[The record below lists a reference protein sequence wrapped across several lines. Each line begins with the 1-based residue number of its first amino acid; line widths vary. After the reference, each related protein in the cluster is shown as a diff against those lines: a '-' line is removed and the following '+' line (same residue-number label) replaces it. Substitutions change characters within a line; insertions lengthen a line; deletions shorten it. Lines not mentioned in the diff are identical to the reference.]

1 MGGGGVIPVA
11 LHNGQLHFLFGQ
23 ENDVIKDAT
32 KNQDWGDFGGSAK
45 PGESEMDT
53 CVREGA
59 EELNGF
65 YGNKRDFRALLLKN
79 QVLKLTYDTRVTYLM
94 RVDYDDR
101 LPFYFNNNYRF
112 IKETANLRS
121 IAAHPENGYFEK
133 SHVRWFTL
141 DDLKRERGAFR
152 EYFRNFLDMIAYRAP
167 EIRRLMEK
175 RSNKRSEKRG
185 KRSDRKRSNKRG
197 KRSNKRSEKRGKR
210 SNKRSEKRGKRSE
223 KRGKR
228 GKRGKR
234 SNKRSGKNRT
244 RRH

>member
-11 LHNGQLHFLFGQ
+11 MHNGDLYFLFGQ
-23 ENDVIKDAT
+23 ENDVIKDAS

-65 YGNKRDFRALLLKN
+65 YGNKRDFRKLLLKN
-79 QVLKLTYDTRVTYLM
+79 QLLKLTYDTRVTYLM
-94 RVDYDDR
+94 RVDYDER
-101 LPFYFNNNYRF
+101 LPLYFNNNYRF

-141 DDLKRERGAFR
+141 ADLKRERGAFR
-152 EYFRNFLDMIAYRAP
+152 EYFRNFLDMIEYRAP
-167 EIRRLMEK
+167 EIRRLMERRKRTKSK
-175 RSNKRSEKRG
+175 RSNH
-185 KRSDRKRSNKRG
+185 KRSNH
-197 KRSNKRSEKRGKR
+197 KRSNHRH
-210 SNKRSEKRGKRSE
+210 NK
-223 KRGKR
+223 
-228 GKRGKR
+228 
-234 SNKRSGKNRT
+234 T
-244 RRH
+244 RRS

>member
-11 LHNGQLHFLFGQ
+11 MHNGDLYFLFGQ
-23 ENDVIKDAT
+23 ENDVIKDAS

-45 PGESEMDT
+45 AGESEMDT

-65 YGNKRDFRALLLKN
+65 YGNKRDFRAFLRKN
-79 QVLKLTYDTRVTYLM
+79 FLLKLTYDTRVTYLM
-94 RVDYDDR
+94 RVDYDER

-112 IKETANLRS
+112 IKETSNLRA

-141 DDLKRERGAFR
+141 ADLKRERGAFR

-175 RSNKRSEKRG
+175 KRRSTRR
-185 KRSDRKRSNKRG
+185 
-197 KRSNKRSEKRGKR
+197 
-210 SNKRSEKRGKRSE
+210 
-223 KRGKR
+223 
-228 GKRGKR
+228 
-234 SNKRSGKNRT
+234 NKRSGKSQASTNKRKSM
-244 RRH
+244 RH

>member
-11 LHNGQLHFLFGQ
+11 MHGGKLHFLFGQ
-23 ENDVIKDAT
+23 ENDVIKDAS

-79 QVLKLTYDTRVTYLM
+79 QILKLTYDTRVTQLM
-94 RVDYDDR
+94 RVDYDER

-112 IKETANLRS
+112 IKETSNLRA

-141 DDLKRERGAFR
+141 EDLKRERGAFR

-175 RSNKRSEKRG
+175 RSGNKRSG
-185 KRSDRKRSNKRG
+185 
-197 KRSNKRSEKRGKR
+197 NKRSG
-210 SNKRSEKRGKRSE
+210 NKRSG
-223 KRGKR
+223 
-228 GKRGKR
+228 
-234 SNKRSGKNRT
+234 NKRSGKSKRSKPTRKT
-244 RRH
+244 RRNKTRHQ

>member
-11 LHNGQLHFLFGQ
+11 LHNGDLYFLFGQ
-23 ENDVIKDAT
+23 ENDVIKDAS

-65 YGNKRDFRALLLKN
+65 YGNKRDFKALLLKT
-79 QVLKLTYDTRVTYLM
+79 QVLKLTYDTRVTHLM
-94 RVDYDDR
+94 RVDYDER

-112 IKETANLRS
+112 IKETANLRA

-152 EYFRNFLDMIAYRAP
+152 EYFRAFLDMIEYRAP
-167 EIRRLMEK
+167 EIRRLMDK
-175 RSNKRSEKRG
+175 RGKRSEKRS
-185 KRSDRKRSNKRG
+185 KSNKRG
-197 KRSNKRSEKRGKR
+197 KRSNKRS
-210 SNKRSEKRGKRSE
+210 NKRSESK
-223 KRGKR
+223 
-228 GKRGKR
+228 

>member
-11 LHNGQLHFLFGQ
+11 LHNGDLYFLFGQ
-23 ENDVIKDAT
+23 ENDVIKDAS
-32 KNQDWGDFGGSAK
+32 KNQDWGDFGGGSK

-65 YGNKRDFRALLLKN
+65 FGNKRDFRALLLKN
-79 QVLKLTYDTRVTYLM
+79 QLLKLTYDTRVTHLM
-94 RVDYDDR
+94 RVDYDER

-112 IKETANLRS
+112 IKETSNLRA

-141 DDLKRERGAFR
+141 ADLKRERGAFR
-152 EYFRNFLDMIAYRAP
+152 EYFRAFLDMIAYRAP
-167 EIRRLMEK
+167 EIRRLMHK
-175 RSNKRSEKRG
+175 RSKSKNK
-185 KRSDRKRSNKRG
+185 
-197 KRSNKRSEKRGKR
+197 
-210 SNKRSEKRGKRSE
+210 
-223 KRGKR
+223 
-228 GKRGKR
+228 
-234 SNKRSGKNRT
+234 T

>member
-11 LHNGQLHFLFGQ
+11 MHDGQLHFLFGQ
-23 ENDVIKDAT
+23 ENDVIKDT
-32 KNQDWGDFGGSAK
+32 SKDQDWGDFGGGSK

-79 QVLKLTYDTRVTYLM
+79 QLLKLTYDTRVTYLM

-112 IKETANLRS
+112 IKETANQRS

-141 DDLKRERGAFR
+141 EDLKRERGAFR
-152 EYFRNFLDMIAYRAP
+152 EYFRNFLDMIEYRAP
-167 EIRRLMEK
+167 EIRRLMDK
-175 RSNKRSEKRG
+175 RSS
-185 KRSDRKRSNKRG
+185 RKRSGR
-197 KRSNKRSEKRGKR
+197 KRSSRKRSSRKRTNRRNKHIPDKR
-210 SNKRSEKRGKRSE
+210 RG
-223 KRGKR
+223 
-228 GKRGKR
+228 
-234 SNKRSGKNRT
+234 T

>member
-11 LHNGQLHFLFGQ
+11 LHNGDLYFLFGQ
-23 ENDVIKDAT
+23 ENDVIKDAS

-45 PGESEMDT
+45 PGESETDT

-65 YGNKRDFRALLLKN
+65 FGNKRDFKALLLKT
-79 QVLKLTYDTRVTYLM
+79 QILKLTYDTRITHLM
-94 RVDYDDR
+94 RVDYDER

-141 DDLKRERGAFR
+141 ADLKRERGAFR
-152 EYFRNFLDMIAYRAP
+152 EYFRNFLDMIQYRAP
-167 EIRRLMEK
+167 EIRRLMHK
-175 RSNKRSEKRG
+175 RSKSKSKGKFKSNKRS
-185 KRSDRKRSNKRG
+185 S
-197 KRSNKRSEKRGKR
+197 
-210 SNKRSEKRGKRSE
+210 
-223 KRGKR
+223 
-228 GKRGKR
+228 
-234 SNKRSGKNRT
+234 KRSGKNRT

>member
-152 EYFRNFLDMIAYRAP
+152 EYFRAFLDMIAYRAP
-167 EIRRLMEK
+167 EIRRLME
-175 RSNKRSEKRG
+175 
-185 KRSDRKRSNKRG
+185 KRG

-210 SNKRSEKRGKRSE
+210 SNKRS
-223 KRGKR
+223 
-228 GKRGKR
+228 
-234 SNKRSGKNRT
+234 NKRSKT

>member
-11 LHNGQLHFLFGQ
+11 MHDGQLHFLFGQ

-94 RVDYDDR
+94 RVDYDER
-101 LPFYFNNNYRF
+101 LPLYFNNNYRF
-112 IKETANLRS
+112 IKETSNLRA

-141 DDLKRERGAFR
+141 EDLKRERGAFR
-152 EYFRNFLDMIAYRAP
+152 EYFRAFLDMIAYRAP
-167 EIRRLMEK
+167 EIRRLIEK
-175 RSNKRSEKRG
+175 RGKRSEKRG
-185 KRSDRKRSNKRG
+185 KRSEKRSNKRSNKRG
-197 KRSNKRSEKRGKR
+197 KRSNKRSK
-210 SNKRSEKRGKRSE
+210 SS
-223 KRGKR
+223 
-228 GKRGKR
+228 
-234 SNKRSGKNRT
+234 T
-244 RRH
+244 MRH

>member
-11 LHNGQLHFLFGQ
+11 LHDGQLHFLFGQ
-23 ENDVIKDAT
+23 ENDVIKDAS

-79 QVLKLTYDTRVTYLM
+79 QILKLTYDTRVTQLM
-94 RVDYDDR
+94 RVDYDER

-112 IKETANLRS
+112 IKETSNLRA

-141 DDLKRERGAFR
+141 EDLKRERGAFR

-175 RSNKRSEKRG
+175 RSGNKRSG
-185 KRSDRKRSNKRG
+185 
-197 KRSNKRSEKRGKR
+197 
-210 SNKRSEKRGKRSE
+210 
-223 KRGKR
+223 
-228 GKRGKR
+228 
-234 SNKRSGKNRT
+234 NKRSGKSKRSKPTRKT
-244 RRH
+244 RRNKTRHQ

>member
-11 LHNGQLHFLFGQ
+11 MHNGDLHFLFGQ
-23 ENDVIKDAT
+23 ENDVIKDAS

-65 YGNKRDFRALLLKN
+65 YGNKRDFRKLLQKN
-79 QVLKLTYDTRVTYLM
+79 QLLKLTYDTRVTYLM
-94 RVDYDDR
+94 RVDYDER
-101 LPFYFNNNYRF
+101 LPLYFNNNYRF
-112 IKETANLRS
+112 IKENLRS

-141 DDLKRERGAFR
+141 ADLKRERGAFR
-152 EYFRNFLDMIAYRAP
+152 EYFRNFLDMIEYRAP

-175 RSNKRSEKRG
+175 RRHKRTNR
-185 KRSDRKRSNKRG
+185 RKPHARV
-197 KRSNKRSEKRGKR
+197 
-210 SNKRSEKRGKRSE
+210 
-223 KRGKR
+223 
-228 GKRGKR
+228 
-234 SNKRSGKNRT
+234 T
-244 RRH
+244 RRR

>member
-11 LHNGQLHFLFGQ
+11 LHNGDLYFLFGQ
-23 ENDVIKDAT
+23 ENDVIKDAS

-45 PGESEMDT
+45 PGESETDT

-65 YGNKRDFRALLLKN
+65 FGNKRDFKALLLKT
-79 QVLKLTYDTRVTYLM
+79 QILKLTYDTRITHLM
-94 RVDYDDR
+94 RVDYDER

-112 IKETANLRS
+112 IKETANLRA

-141 DDLKRERGAFR
+141 EDLKRERGAFR
-152 EYFRNFLDMIAYRAP
+152 EYFRAFLDMIQYRAP
-167 EIRRLMEK
+167 EIRRLMHK
-175 RSNKRSEKRG
+175 RSKSKSKGKFKSNKRS
-185 KRSDRKRSNKRG
+185 S
-197 KRSNKRSEKRGKR
+197 
-210 SNKRSEKRGKRSE
+210 
-223 KRGKR
+223 
-228 GKRGKR
+228 
-234 SNKRSGKNRT
+234 KRSGKNRT

>member
-11 LHNGQLHFLFGQ
+11 LHGGKLHFLFGQ
-23 ENDVIKDAT
+23 ENDVIKDAS
-32 KNQDWGDFGGSAK
+32 KDQDWGDFGGGSK
-45 PGESEMDT
+45 PGESETDT

-65 YGNKRDFRALLLKN
+65 FGNKRDFRALLLKN
-79 QVLKLTYDTRVTYLM
+79 QLLKLTYDTRVTQLM
-94 RVDYDDR
+94 RVDYDER

-141 DDLKRERGAFR
+141 ADLKRERGAFR

-167 EIRRLMEK
+167 EIRRLMHKRSKGKCKSNK
-175 RSNKRSEKRG
+175 RSNKRSHSTSHSTKHHS
-185 KRSDRKRSNKRG
+185 K
-197 KRSNKRSEKRGKR
+197 
-210 SNKRSEKRGKRSE
+210 
-223 KRGKR
+223 
-228 GKRGKR
+228 
-234 SNKRSGKNRT
+234 T
-244 RRH
+244 RRHHH

>member
-11 LHNGQLHFLFGQ
+11 LHNGDLHFLFGQ
-23 ENDVIKDAT
+23 ENDVIKDAS

-79 QVLKLTYDTRVTYLM
+79 QILKLTYDTRVTHLM
-94 RVDYDDR
+94 RVDYDER

-112 IKETANLRS
+112 IKETANLRA

-141 DDLKRERGAFR
+141 ADLKRERGAFR
-152 EYFRNFLDMIAYRAP
+152 EYFRAFLDMIAYRAP
-167 EIRRLMEK
+167 EIRRLMHK
-175 RSNKRSEKRG
+175 RSNKRSN
-185 KRSDRKRSNKRG
+185 KRST
-197 KRSNKRSEKRGKR
+197 KRSNKRS
-210 SNKRSEKRGKRSE
+210 NKRSDKR
-223 KRGKR
+223 
-228 GKRGKR
+228 
-234 SNKRSGKNRT
+234 RT
-244 RRH
+244 MRH

>member
-11 LHNGQLHFLFGQ
+11 LHDGKLHFLFGQ
-23 ENDVIKDAT
+23 ENDVIKDAS

-79 QVLKLTYDTRVTYLM
+79 QLLKLTYDTRVTHLM
-94 RVDYDDR
+94 RVDYDER

-112 IKETANLRS
+112 IKETSNLRA

-141 DDLKRERGAFR
+141 EDLKRERGAFR
-152 EYFRNFLDMIAYRAP
+152 EYFRAFLDMIQYRAP
-167 EIRRLMEK
+167 EIRRLLQK
-175 RSNKRSEKRG
+175 RHKGKSHRQRSHRQRSKSQRSKSQRNKH
-185 KRSDRKRSNKRG
+185 RK
-197 KRSNKRSEKRGKR
+197 
-210 SNKRSEKRGKRSE
+210 
-223 KRGKR
+223 
-228 GKRGKR
+228 
-234 SNKRSGKNRT
+234 T
-244 RRH
+244 RHHHQ

>member
-11 LHNGQLHFLFGQ
+11 LHNGDLYFLFGQ
-23 ENDVIKDAT
+23 ENDVIKDAS

-45 PGESEMDT
+45 PGESETDT

-65 YGNKRDFRALLLKN
+65 FGNKRDFRALLLKN
-79 QVLKLTYDTRVTYLM
+79 QILKLTYDTRVTHLM
-94 RVDYDDR
+94 RVDYDER

-112 IKETANLRS
+112 IKETANLRA

-152 EYFRNFLDMIAYRAP
+152 EYFRNFLDMIQYRAP
-167 EIRRLMEK
+167 EIRRLMHK
-175 RSNKRSEKRG
+175 RSKSKKHSKKHSNKQSNKQSNKRSKSKRHTN
-185 KRSDRKRSNKRG
+185 SRK
-197 KRSNKRSEKRGKR
+197 
-210 SNKRSEKRGKRSE
+210 
-223 KRGKR
+223 
-228 GKRGKR
+228 
-234 SNKRSGKNRT
+234 KNL
-244 RRH
+244 

>member
-11 LHNGQLHFLFGQ
+11 LHNGDLYFLFGQ
-23 ENDVIKDAT
+23 ENDVIKDAS
-32 KNQDWGDFGGSAK
+32 KDQDWGDFGGGSK

-79 QVLKLTYDTRVTYLM
+79 QLLKLTYDTRVTHLM
-94 RVDYDDR
+94 RVDYDER

-112 IKETANLRS
+112 IKETSNLRA

-141 DDLKRERGAFR
+141 ADLKRERGAFR
-152 EYFRNFLDMIAYRAP
+152 EYFRNFLDMIEYRAP
-167 EIRRLMEK
+167 EIRRLMHK
-175 RSNKRSEKRG
+175 KSNRKSN
-185 KRSDRKRSNKRG
+185 KRSDRKRSDKTR
-197 KRSNKRSEKRGKR
+197 
-210 SNKRSEKRGKRSE
+210 
-223 KRGKR
+223 
-228 GKRGKR
+228 
-234 SNKRSGKNRT
+234 KNRT

>member
-11 LHNGQLHFLFGQ
+11 LHNGDLYFLFGQ
-23 ENDVIKDAT
+23 ENDVIKDAS
-32 KNQDWGDFGGSAK
+32 KGQDWGDFGGGAK

-65 YGNKRDFRALLLKN
+65 FGNKRDFRALLSKN
-79 QVLKLTYDTRVTYLM
+79 QILKLTYDTRVTHLM
-94 RVDYDDR
+94 RVDYDER

-141 DDLKRERGAFR
+141 EDLKRERGAFR
-152 EYFRNFLDMIAYRAP
+152 EYFRAFLDMIAYRAP

-175 RSNKRSEKRG
+175 RSDRKRRSDQKRSEKRG
-185 KRSDRKRSNKRG
+185 KRSDRKRSEKKR
-197 KRSNKRSEKRGKR
+197 
-210 SNKRSEKRGKRSE
+210 
-223 KRGKR
+223 
-228 GKRGKR
+228 
-234 SNKRSGKNRT
+234 RT

>member
-11 LHNGQLHFLFGQ
+11 LHDGNLYFLFGQ
-23 ENDVIKDAT
+23 ENDVIRDAS

-65 YGNKRDFRALLLKN
+65 FGNKRDFRALLLKN
-79 QVLKLTYDTRVTYLM
+79 QVLKLTYDTRVTHLM
-94 RVDYDDR
+94 RADYDER

-112 IKETANLRS
+112 IKETSNLRA

-141 DDLKRERGAFR
+141 EDLKRERGAFR
-152 EYFRNFLDMIAYRAP
+152 EYFRNFLDMIQYRAP
-167 EIRRLMEK
+167 EIRRLVDQRNK
-175 RSNKRSEKRG
+175 SQRSHRNKSQRSHRNKSNRN
-185 KRSDRKRSNKRG
+185 KSQRNKSNRNKSQRSHRNKSRKS
-197 KRSNKRSEKRGKR
+197 
-210 SNKRSEKRGKRSE
+210 
-223 KRGKR
+223 
-228 GKRGKR
+228 
-234 SNKRSGKNRT
+234 
-244 RRH
+244 RH

>member
-11 LHNGQLHFLFGQ
+11 LHNGDLHFLFGQ
-23 ENDVIKDAT
+23 ENDVIKDAS

-79 QVLKLTYDTRVTYLM
+79 QLLKLTYDTRVTHLM
-94 RVDYDDR
+94 RVDYDER

-112 IKETANLRS
+112 IKETSNLRA

-141 DDLKRERGAFR
+141 ADLQRERGAFR
-152 EYFRNFLDMIAYRAP
+152 EYFRAFLDMIEYRAT
-167 EIRRLMEK
+167 EIRRLM
-175 RSNKRSEKRG
+175 NKRSDKRG
-185 KRSDRKRSNKRG
+185 KRSKSK
-197 KRSNKRSEKRGKR
+197 SNKRSKSK
-210 SNKRSEKRGKRSE
+210 SNKRSDKSHRNTHRK
-223 KRGKR
+223 
-228 GKRGKR
+228 
-234 SNKRSGKNRT
+234 T
-244 RRH
+244 RRHPQ

>member
-11 LHNGQLHFLFGQ
+11 MHNGDLYFLFGQ
-23 ENDVIKDAT
+23 ENDVIKDAS
-32 KNQDWGDFGGSAK
+32 KDQDWGDFGGGSK

-65 YGNKRDFRALLLKN
+65 YGNKRDFRKLLLKN

-94 RVDYDDR
+94 RVDYDER
-101 LPFYFNNNYRF
+101 LPTYFNNNYRF
-112 IKETANLRS
+112 IKETSNLRS

-141 DDLKRERGAFR
+141 ADLKRERGAFR
-152 EYFRNFLDMIAYRAP
+152 EYFRAFLDMIEYRAP

-175 RSNKRSEKRG
+175 RSNNKRNGCSHMRTNRRKISKRG
-185 KRSDRKRSNKRG
+185 
-197 KRSNKRSEKRGKR
+197 
-210 SNKRSEKRGKRSE
+210 
-223 KRGKR
+223 
-228 GKRGKR
+228 
-234 SNKRSGKNRT
+234 T